1 MTTTILATLGLLVL
15 MTIGVHVAVSMG
27 IVSSLMVLSIDGV
40 PVTVI
45 AQTVFN
51 SVNSYPLMAIPMF
64 ILMGNLMTRGRIV
77 SILLLLIGSLVR
89 AVRGGLALSVMLS
102 CVFFAAVSGS
112 SVASA
117 SAIGSAAVAELKREQ
132 YPARFAAALVAVGGT
147 LGLMIPP
154 SLGFILI
161 GSIVGLP
168 VDKLFIAGVL
178 PGLLEACLLLG
189 TTYLMSRRH
198 GYGGPPQKADPALFV
213 RKLPRATGALS
224 MPVLVMG
231 GIYLGI
237 FTPTEVSA
245 LAAGYAI
252 VLCVFVYRTLKWREV
267 WQASQDSILQTTM
280 IFAVVAGG
288 SLIGF
293 ILARMGVSASLVGFL
308 ERMDMEPWQFLLVA
322 NLVLLVLGTALDGVA
337 MIVLTAPLLFPMAQH
352 LGIDPVHFAVIMVAN
367 VEIATLTPPIGL
379 NIFVMSAT
387 AKLPVEE
394 VSRGVYPFYVTRLI
408 GLGLITFFPWLSLA
422 LLPS

>member
-1 MTTTILATLGLLVL
+1 MTTTVLATLGLLVL
-15 MTIGVHVAVSMG
+15 MALGVHVAVSMG
-27 IVSSLMVLSIDGV
+27 VISSLMVMSLDRV

-45 AQTVFN
+45 AQNVFN

-64 ILMGNLMTRGRIV
+64 ILMGNLMMRGRIV
-77 SILLLLIGSLVR
+77 SILLLLIGSIVR
-89 AVRGGLALSVMLS
+89 AVRGGLALTVMLS

-117 SAIGSAAVAELKREQ
+117 SAIGASAVNELKREH
-132 YPARFAAALVAVGGT
+132 YPPRFAAALVAVGGT

-168 VDKLFIAGVL
+168 VDKLFIAGIL
-178 PGLLEACLLLG
+178 SGLMEATLLLL
-189 TTYLMSRRH
+189 TTYVLSRRN
-198 GYGGPPQKADPALFV
+198 GYGGPPQPADPGLFV
-213 RKLPRATGALS
+213 RKLPRASGALS

-245 LAAGYAI
+245 LAAAYAI
-252 VLCVFVYRTLKWREV
+252 VLCVLIYRTLGWRDV

-293 ILARMGVSASLVGFL
+293 ILARMGVSASLVSFMEWL
-308 ERMDMEPWQFLLVA
+308 ELTPWQFLLLA
-322 NLVLLVLGTALDGVA
+322 NILLLILGTALDGVA

-379 NIFVMSAT
+379 NVFVMSAT
-387 AKLPVEE
+387 ARLPVEE
-394 VSRGVYPFYVTRLI
+394 VSRGVYPFYLTRI
-408 GLGLITFFPWLSLA
+408 VGLMIITYVPWLSLA
-422 LLPS
+422 LLPG